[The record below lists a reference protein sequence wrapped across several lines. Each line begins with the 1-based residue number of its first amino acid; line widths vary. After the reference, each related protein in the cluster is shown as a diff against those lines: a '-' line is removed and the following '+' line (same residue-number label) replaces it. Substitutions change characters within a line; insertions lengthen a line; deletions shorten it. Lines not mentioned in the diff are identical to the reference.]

1 MVDALMSVEALVSP
15 VVDTHCHM
23 DVQYD
28 DTHVLP
34 SVSEAMA
41 NAKKVGVAKVIQVGC
56 DVASSQWASEIAL
69 AHPDVWAAVAL
80 HPNAAAHD
88 PDLER
93 SLTEIAELATLPQV
107 RAIGETG
114 LDYFRTGPEGIAAQH
129 LSFRRHIEIA
139 KEAKKALVIHDRDA
153 HDDVVR
159 ILLEQGAPETVVFHC
174 FSGGVPLANICAEHG
189 WYTSFSG
196 TVTFKNAPELRE
208 AAKVMPVE
216 LLLVETDSPF
226 LTPVPY
232 RGRPNAS
239 TLLPLTVRAI
249 SEARGESEQEICQA
263 LFSNAARV
271 FGPF

>member
-1 MVDALMSVEALVSP
+1 MDATISVEPLSGP

-28 DTHVLP
+28 DEQILP
-34 SVSEAMA
+34 SVVEAMA
-41 NAKKVGVAKVIQVGC
+41 AAHSVGVTKVIQVGC
-56 DVASSQWASEIAL
+56 DVASSQWASKAADL
-69 AHPDVWAAVAL
+69 HPDVWATVAL

-88 PDLER
+88 SDLAA
-93 SLTEIAELATLPQV
+93 SLSEIGRLAALPQV

-114 LDYFRTGPEGIAAQH
+114 LDYFRTGPDGVAAQQE
-129 LSFRRHIEIA
+129 SFRAHIELA
-139 KEAKKALVIHDRDA
+139 KSVGKALVIHDRDA

-159 ILLEQGAPETVVFHC
+159 ILDEEEAPDTVVFHC
-174 FSGGVPLANICAEHG
+174 FSGDLSLARVCAERG

-196 TVTFKNAPELRE
+196 TVTFKNAPHLRE
-208 AAKVMPVE
+208 AALAMPRD

-226 LTPVPY
+226 LTPTPY

-239 TLLPLTVRAI
+239 TMLPLTVRAI
-249 SEARGESEQEICQA
+249 SAVRGESEEEICRA
-263 LFSNAARV
+263 LFSNSTRV

>member
-1 MVDALMSVEALVSP
+1 MSVEALVSP

-23 DVQYD
+23 DVQYAD
-28 DTHVLP
+28 DHILP
-34 SVSEAMA
+34 SVDEAME
-41 NAKKVGVAKVIQVGC
+41 NARSVGVAKVIQVGC
-56 DVASSQWASEIAL
+56 DVASSKWASEVAL
-69 AHPDVWAAVAL
+69 VHPDVWAAVAL

-88 PDLER
+88 PDLEN
-93 SLTEIAELATLPQV
+93 SLEVIAELAKLPQV

-114 LDYFRTGPEGIAAQH
+114 LDYFRTGPEGIAAQ
-129 LSFRRHIEIA
+129 LQSFRRHIEIA
-139 KEAKKALVIHDRDA
+139 KSTNKALVIHDRDA
-153 HDDVVR
+153 HDDVVET
-159 ILLEQGAPETVVFHC
+159 LLSDGAPETVVFHC
-174 FSGGVPLANICAEHG
+174 FSGGPALANICAEQG

-208 AAKVMPVE
+208 AAKLMPLE

-249 SEARGESEQEICQA
+249 SQVRGASEQEICEA

>member
-1 MVDALMSVEALVSP
+1 MSIEPLVSP

-28 DTHVLP
+28 EDHVLP
-34 SVSEAMA
+34 SVGQAMA
-41 NAKKVGVAKVIQVGC
+41 NAQNVGVAKVIQVGC

-69 AHPDVWAAVAL
+69 THPDVWAAVAL

-88 PDLER
+88 LELEE
-93 SLTEIAELATLPQV
+93 SLQVIAELARLPQV

-129 LSFRRHIEIA
+129 RSFRQHIEIA
-139 KEAKKALVIHDRDA
+139 KETGKALVIHDRDA

-159 ILLEQGAPETVVFHC
+159 ILLSDEAPETVVFHC
-174 FSGGVPLANICAEHG
+174 FSGGVELASICAEHG

-208 AAKVMPVE
+208 AAKVMPLE

-226 LTPVPY
+226 LTPVPL

-249 SEARGESEQEICQA
+249 SQARGASEQEICEA

>member
-1 MVDALMSVEALVSP
+1 MSVDALVSP

-28 DTHVLP
+28 DSHILP
-34 SVSEAMA
+34 SVNEAMA
-41 NAKKVGVAKVIQVGC
+41 SARSVGVTKVIQVGC

-69 AHPDVWAAVAL
+69 THPDVWAAVAL

-88 PDLER
+88 PDLDK
-93 SLTEIAELATLPQV
+93 SLEVIADLAKLAQV
-107 RAIGETG
+107 RAVGETG
-114 LDYFRTGPEGIAAQH
+114 LDYFRTGPEGVAAQH
-129 LSFRRHIEIA
+129 HSFRRHIEIA
-139 KEAKKALVIHDRDA
+139 KETNKALVIHDRDA
-153 HDDVVR
+153 HEDVVQ
-159 ILLEQGAPETVVFHC
+159 ILQEHGAPETVVFHC
-174 FSGGVPLANICAEHG
+174 FSGDVQLAEICAKHG
-189 WYTSFSG
+189 WYASFSG
-196 TVTFKNAPELRE
+196 TVTFKNAPQLRE
-208 AAKVMPVE
+208 AAQIMPLD

-249 SEARGESEQEICQA
+249 SQVRGASEQEICEA

>member
-1 MVDALMSVEALVSP
+1 MDALISVEPLVSP

-28 DTHVLP
+28 DEHILP
-34 SVSEAMA
+34 SVDSAMA
-41 NAKKVGVAKVIQVGC
+41 SARSAGVAKVIQVGC
-56 DVASSQWASEIAL
+56 DVSSSQWATEVAST
-69 AHPDVWAAVAL
+69 HPDVWAAVAL

-88 PDLER
+88 PELEN
-93 SLTEIAELATLPQV
+93 SLKTIAELAALPQV

-114 LDYFRTGPEGIAAQH
+114 LDYFRTGPDGISAQQH
-129 LSFRRHIEIA
+129 SFRQHIEIA
-139 KEAKKALVIHDRDA
+139 KNSGKALVIHDRDA

-159 ILLEQGAPETVVFHC
+159 ILLDQGAPETVVFHC
-174 FSGGVPLANICAEHG
+174 FSGGVELATICAEHG

-208 AAKVMPVE
+208 AVKVMPAE

-226 LTPVPY
+226 LTPAPY

-239 TLLPLTVRAI
+239 TLLPLTVRTI
-249 SEARGESEQEICQA
+249 SDTRGASEQEICEA
-263 LFSNAARV
+263 LFVNAARV

>member
-1 MVDALMSVEALVSP
+1 MDASIFPEPLAGP

-28 DTHVLP
+28 DGHVLP
-34 SVSEAMA
+34 SVTDAMA
-41 NAKKVGVAKVIQVGC
+41 AAHSVGVTKVIQVGC
-56 DVASSQWASEIAL
+56 DVASSQWASETAND
-69 AHPDVWAAVAL
+69 HPDVWAAVAL

-88 PDLER
+88 RELST
-93 SLTEIAELATLPQV
+93 SLSVIAELAALPQV

-114 LDYFRTGPEGIAAQH
+114 LDYFRTGPDGVAAQQE
-129 LSFRRHIEIA
+129 SFRAHIELA
-139 KEAKKALVIHDRDA
+139 KSVNKALVIHDRDA

-159 ILLEQGAPETVVFHC
+159 ILDEQGAPDTVVFHC
-174 FSGGVPLANICAEHG
+174 FSGDLSLARVCAERG

-196 TVTFKNAPELRE
+196 TVTFKNAPHLRE
-208 AAKVMPVE
+208 AALAMPQD

-226 LTPVPY
+226 LTPTPH

-249 SEARGESEQEICQA
+249 SAVRGESEEQICRA
-263 LFSNAARV
+263 LFSNSTRV

>member
-1 MVDALMSVEALVSP
+1 MSVDALVSP

-28 DTHVLP
+28 DSHILP
-34 SVSEAMA
+34 SVNEAMA
-41 NAKKVGVAKVIQVGC
+41 NARSVGVTKVIQVGC

-69 AHPDVWAAVAL
+69 VHPDVWAAVAL

-88 PDLER
+88 PDLDK
-93 SLTEIAELATLPQV
+93 SLEVIADLAQLAQV
-107 RAIGETG
+107 RAVGETG

-129 LSFRRHIEIA
+129 HSFRRHIEIA
-139 KEAKKALVIHDRDA
+139 KETDKALVIHDRDA

-159 ILLEQGAPETVVFHC
+159 ILQEQGAPKTVVFHC
-174 FSGGVPLANICAEHG
+174 FSGDVQLAKICAEHS

-196 TVTFKNAPELRE
+196 TVTFKNAPQLRE
-208 AAKVMPVE
+208 AAQIMPLD

-249 SEARGESEQEICQA
+249 SQVRGASEQEICEA

>member
-1 MVDALMSVEALVSP
+1 
-15 VVDTHCHM
+15 M

-28 DTHVLP
+28 DNHILP
-34 SVSEAMA
+34 SVDEAMA
-41 NAKKVGVAKVIQVGC
+41 NARSVGVAKVIQVGC

-69 AHPDVWAAVAL
+69 SHPDVWAAVAL
-80 HPNAAAHD
+80 HPNATAHD
-88 PDLER
+88 PDLEN
-93 SLTEIAELATLPQV
+93 SLKVIADLAKLPQV

-129 LSFRRHIEIA
+129 DSFRRHIEIA
-139 KEAKKALVIHDRDA
+139 KASNKALVIHDRDA
-153 HDDVVR
+153 HDDVVE
-159 ILLEQGAPETVVFHC
+159 ILLSEGAPETVVFHC
-174 FSGGVPLANICAEHG
+174 FSGGAALANICAEQG

-208 AAKVMPVE
+208 AASLMPLE

-249 SEARGESEQEICQA
+249 SQVRGVSEQEICEA
-263 LFSNAARV
+263 LFSNAERV

>member
-1 MVDALMSVEALVSP
+1 MSVDPLVSP

-28 DTHVLP
+28 DSHILP
-34 SVSEAMA
+34 SVNQAMA
-41 NAKKVGVAKVIQVGC
+41 NAQSVGVTKVIQVGC
-56 DVASSQWASEIAL
+56 DVASSQWASEVAL
-69 AHPDVWAAVAL
+69 THPDIWAAVAL

-88 PDLER
+88 PDLES
-93 SLTEIAELATLPQV
+93 SLMTISELAALPQV
-107 RAIGETG
+107 RGIGETG
-114 LDYFRTGPEGIAAQH
+114 LDYFRTGPEGIDAQQH
-129 LSFRRHIEIA
+129 SFRQHIEIA
-139 KEAKKALVIHDRDA
+139 KQVGKALVIHDRDA

-159 ILLEQGAPETVVFHC
+159 VLHEQGAPKTVVFHC
-174 FSGGVPLANICAEHG
+174 FSGGVELAKICAEQG

-196 TVTFKNAPELRE
+196 TVTFKNAPELRQ
-208 AAKVMPVE
+208 AAQVMPAE

-249 SEARGESEQEICQA
+249 SAARGESEEEICEA

>member
-1 MVDALMSVEALVSP
+1 MSVDPLVSP

-28 DTHVLP
+28 DSHILP
-34 SVSEAMA
+34 SVNQAMA
-41 NAKKVGVAKVIQVGC
+41 NAQSVGVAKVIQVGC
-56 DVASSQWASEIAL
+56 DVASSQWASDVAL
-69 AHPDVWAAVAL
+69 SHPDVWAAVAL

-88 PDLER
+88 LELEK
-93 SLTEIAELATLPQV
+93 SLATIAELALLPQV

-129 LSFRRHIEIA
+129 HSFRTHIEIA
-139 KEAKKALVIHDRDA
+139 KQADKALVIHDRDA

-159 ILLEQGAPETVVFHC
+159 ILHEQGAPETVVFHC
-174 FSGGVPLANICAEHG
+174 FSGGPELAAICAEYG

-208 AAKVMPVE
+208 ALKIMPVE

-249 SEARGESEQEICQA
+249 SAARGESEEEICQA

>member
-1 MVDALMSVEALVSP
+1 MSVEPLVSP

-28 DTHVLP
+28 EDHVLP
-34 SVSEAMA
+34 SVNEAMA
-41 NAKKVGVAKVIQVGC
+41 SAQSVGVTKVIQVGC
-56 DVASSQWASEIAL
+56 DVASSQWASEVAL
-69 AHPDVWAAVAL
+69 THPDVWAAVAL

-88 PDLER
+88 PDLEK
-93 SLTEIAELATLPQV
+93 SLKVIAELAKLPQV

-114 LDYFRTGPEGIAAQH
+114 LDYFRTGPEGISAQH
-129 LSFRRHIEIA
+129 QSFKRHIEIA
-139 KEAKKALVIHDRDA
+139 KETGKALVIHDRDA

-159 ILLEQGAPETVVFHC
+159 ILLSDGAPETVVFHC
-174 FSGGVPLANICAEHG
+174 FSGGVELASICVEHG

-208 AAKVMPVE
+208 AAKVMPLD

-249 SEARGESEQEICQA
+249 SQARGASEQEICEA

>member
-1 MVDALMSVEALVSP
+1 VDALFSVEALVSP

-28 DTHVLP
+28 DDQILP
-34 SVSEAMA
+34 SVNEAMA
-41 NAKKVGVAKVIQVGC
+41 DAKSVGVTKVIQVGC
-56 DVASSQWASEIAL
+56 DVESSKWASEIAL

-88 PDLER
+88 PDLEN
-93 SLTEIAELATLPQV
+93 SLKAIAQLAQLPQV

-114 LDYFRTGPEGIAAQH
+114 LDYFRTGPDGIAAQH

-139 KEAKKALVIHDRDA
+139 KTTGKALVIHDRDA

-159 ILLEQGAPETVVFHC
+159 ILLEDDAPETVVFHC
-174 FSGGVPLANICAEHG
+174 FSGGVELANICAQHG

-196 TVTFKNAPELRE
+196 TVTFKNAPGLRE
-208 AAKVMPVE
+208 AAKVMPAE

-249 SEARGESEQEICQA
+249 SSARGASEQEICEA

>member
-1 MVDALMSVEALVSP
+1 
-15 VVDTHCHM
+15 M
-23 DVQYD
+23 DVQFD
-28 DTHVLP
+28 DDHVLP
-34 SVSEAMA
+34 SVTEAMA
-41 NAKKVGVAKVIQVGC
+41 NARSLGVGKVIQVGC
-56 DVASSQWASEIAL
+56 DVASSQCASEIAL
-69 AHPDVWAAVAL
+69 THPDVWAAVAL
-80 HPNAAAHD
+80 HPNATAHD
-88 PDLER
+88 PELEK
-93 SLTEIAELATLPQV
+93 SLEVIAELAQLPQV

-114 LDYFRTGPEGIAAQH
+114 LDYFRTGPDGIAAQH
-129 LSFRRHIEIA
+129 HSFRRHIEIA
-139 KEAKKALVIHDRDA
+139 KATGKALVIHDRDA
-153 HDDVVR
+153 HDDVVQT
-159 ILLEQGAPETVVFHC
+159 LLTDGAPETVVFHC
-174 FSGGVPLANICAEHG
+174 FSGGVPLAEICAEHG

-208 AAKVMPVE
+208 AAKVMPLE

-249 SEARGESEQEICQA
+249 SQARGASEQEICEA

>member
-1 MVDALMSVEALVSP
+1 MSVEPLVSP

-28 DTHVLP
+28 EDHVLP
-34 SVSEAMA
+34 SVNEAMA
-41 NAKKVGVAKVIQVGC
+41 SAQSVGVTKVIQVGC
-56 DVASSQWASEIAL
+56 DVASSQWASEVAL
-69 AHPDVWAAVAL
+69 THPDVWAAVAL

-88 PDLER
+88 PDLEK
-93 SLTEIAELATLPQV
+93 SLKVIAELAKLPQV

-129 LSFRRHIEIA
+129 QSFKRHIEIA
-139 KEAKKALVIHDRDA
+139 KETGKALVIHDRDA

-159 ILLEQGAPETVVFHC
+159 SLLSDGAPETVVFHC
-174 FSGGVPLANICAEHG
+174 FSGGVELASICAEHG

-208 AAKVMPVE
+208 AAKVMPLE

-249 SEARGESEQEICQA
+249 SQARGASEQEICEA